1 VFPWI
6 YKALLVD
13 SVVMPSDK
21 PPLQRILIVEDEDN
35 ARKGYEAL
43 LRKWNFEV
51 LGVGSGE
58 DALAKFQDFQPSV
71 ILADVELPGMN
82 GLELLGHLG
91 EDIQRIPVIIITG
104 RGSDERVVQAIEA
117 GAYWYIEKPLKP
129 PVLRA
134 LLDRALGRVRD
145 QQAVAALTRDLRTA
159 GKLGVLVGSSGAM
172 QDVMRQVEMAAPST
186 ASVLITGE
194 TGSGKEMVARSIHML
209 SPRADRPFVAINCS
223 AIPESLMESEIFG
236 HEKGAFTGAAERRI
250 GCFELADGGTLLLD
264 EIGEMPA
271 PTQAKLLRVL
281 EDSKVRR
288 LGSKVETPVDVRV
301 LAATNKNPETAVADG
316 HLRQDLYFRLNVFHI
331 HLPPMREHKEDLALL
346 VEHLLIEISA
356 KHHKKI
362 TGVGADVMDLF
373 KSYPW
378 PGNVRELRNVLER
391 AAIASDR
398 GTVGRQHLPSDFGR
412 TPATSTSALGGIK
425 FPVGTSVDAVERE
438 LILQTLAATS
448 QNKTRAAELL
458 GISLKT
464 LHNKLKEYEAGRTH
478 ASQPEN

>member
-1 VFPWI
+1 MSP
-6 YKALLVD
+6 D
-13 SVVMPSDK
+13 SQ
-21 PPLQRILIVEDEDN
+21 PLQRILIVEDEEN

-43 LRKWNFEV
+43 LRKWNYEV

-58 DALAKFQDFQPSV
+58 DALAKFPEFRPGV

-82 GLELLGHLG
+82 GLDLLGHLG
-91 EDIQRIPVIIITG
+91 EEIQQIPVIIITG

-117 GAYWYIEKPLKP
+117 GAFWYIEKPLKP
-129 PVLRA
+129 PVLKA
-134 LLDRALGRVRD
+134 LLDRALGRSRD
-145 QQAVAALTRDLRTA
+145 RKAVAALTRQLREA
-159 GKLGVLVGSSGAM
+159 GKIGVLVGASRGM

-209 SPRADRPFVAINCS
+209 SPRADRPFIAINCS

-236 HEKGAFTGAAERRI
+236 HERGAFTGAAERRI

-271 PTQAKLLRVL
+271 ATQAKLLRVL
-281 EDSKVRR
+281 EDHKVRR

-301 LAATNKNPETAVADG
+301 LAATNKNPEQAVADG
-316 HLRQDLYFRLNVFHI
+316 HLRQDLYFRLNVFNI
-331 HLPPMREHKEDLALL
+331 HLPPLRDHKDDLP
-346 VEHLLIEISA
+346 LLIETLLAEVSE
-356 KHHKKI
+356 KHGKKVA
-362 TGVGADVMDLF
+362 GVASDVMDMF

-398 GTVGRQHLPSDFGR
+398 GTVSRSHLPSEFGR
-412 TPATSTSALGGIK
+412 APATLTTGLGGLR
-425 FPVGTSVDAVERE
+425 FPVGTTVDAVERE
-438 LILQTLAATS
+438 LILQTLSATN

-464 LHNKLKEYEAGRTH
+464 LHNKLKEYEAGRRD
-478 ASQPEN
+478 ASQPKN

>member
-1 VFPWI
+1 MANNHSSPE
-6 YKALLVD
+6 
-13 SVVMPSDK
+13 
-21 PPLQRILIVEDEDN
+21 RILIVEDEEN

-43 LRKWNFEV
+43 LRKWDCEV

-58 DALAKFQDFQPSV
+58 EALAKFPEFAPRV

-82 GLELLGHLG
+82 GLEFIRRLGDEIL
-91 EDIQRIPVIIITG
+91 RIPVIIITG
-104 RGSDERVVQAIEA
+104 RGSDERSVQAIEA
-117 GAYWYIEKPLKP
+117 GAFWYIEKPLKP

-145 QQAVAALTRDLRTA
+145 QKAVAALTRQLREA
-159 GKLGVLVGSSGAM
+159 GKLGTLVGASGTM
-172 QDVMRQVEMAAPST
+172 QEVMHQVEMAAPST

-209 SPRADRPFVAINCS
+209 SPRAARPFVAINCS

-236 HEKGAFTGAAERRI
+236 HERGAFTGAAERRI

-281 EDSKVRR
+281 EDQKVRR

-301 LAATNKNPETAVADG
+301 LAATNKNPEQAVSEG
-316 HLRQDLYFRLNVFHI
+316 LLRQDLYFRLNVFHI
-331 HLPPMREHKEDLALL
+331 HLPPLRDHKDDLPLLIERLL
-346 VEHLLIEISA
+346 VEISE
-356 KHHKKI
+356 KHGKRVS
-362 TGVGADVMDLF
+362 GVGADVMELF

-391 AAIASDR
+391 SAIACDR
-398 GTVGRQHLPSDFGR
+398 GTIGRSHLPPEFGHVSATA
-412 TPATSTSALGGIK
+412 TPGGLAGIR
-425 FPVGTSVDAVERE
+425 FPVGTTVDAVEQE
-438 LILQTLAATS
+438 LIVQTLAATG

-464 LHNKLKEYEAGRTH
+464 LHNKLKEYEAGRSD